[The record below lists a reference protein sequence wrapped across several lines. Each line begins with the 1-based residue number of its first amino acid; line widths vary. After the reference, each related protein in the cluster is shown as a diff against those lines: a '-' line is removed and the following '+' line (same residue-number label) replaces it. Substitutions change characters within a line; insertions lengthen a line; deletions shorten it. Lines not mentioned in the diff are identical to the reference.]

1 MEIGC
6 YGTEGYGTEGGPKQS
21 ECVHCVFPT
30 RVGMVCESAIAWSL
44 WTRVPHARGD
54 GPTAMCYRIVAA
66 AEPQDKSTG
75 TMR

>member
-30 RVGMVCESAIAWSL
+30 RVGMVRRPCATGLLPLRSL
-44 WTRVPHARGD
+44 KTSPQ
-54 GPTAMCYRIVAA
+54 GPCDSRLAQTEWGFV
-66 AEPQDKSTG
+66 
-75 TMR
+75 